1 MISFC
6 SLACSCP
13 LRLYLSPTA
22 SLEDLQS
29 MGGHFQPGAEQSMR
43 REKFVRRER
52 DTMTR
57 LTKLSRSIAGKT
69 ALVTGAASGMGR
81 ATAHLFAD
89 EGAKV
94 AVLDR
99 NEEGVNTVV
108 REITEAGGTAQG
120 WVLDLAQ
127 GEKIASTIVA
137 IAEHFGGLDILINNA
152 GINASGRIQSS
163 RYEDV
168 WERCFTINLAAHH
181 RLIRAALPYLSKSG
195 AGRIVNIASTE
206 GVGGSAYSSPYTAA
220 KHGVVGLTRA
230 LAVELG
236 TQGVTV
242 NCICPGAIHTGLTA
256 AIPDKA
262 KETFARRRVPL
273 KRYGEPEEVAHATLS
288 LVLPASSY
296 INGATLVVDG
306 GFTIQNNGGPLNPS

>member
-1 MISFC
+1 MS
-6 SLACSCP
+6 
-13 LRLYLSPTA
+13 
-22 SLEDLQS
+22 
-29 MGGHFQPGAEQSMR
+29 
-43 REKFVRRER
+43 
-52 DTMTR
+52 R
-57 LTKLSRSIAGKT
+57 LTKLSRSIAGKV

-99 NEEGVNTVV
+99 NGEGVATVV
-108 REITEAGGTAQG
+108 REITEAGGIAHG
-120 WVLDLAQ
+120 WTLDLAD
-127 GEKIASTIVA
+127 GEKIAPTVID
-137 IAEHFGGLDILINNA
+137 IAAHFGGLDILINNA

-163 RYEDV
+163 KYEEV
-168 WERCFTINLAAHH
+168 WELCFAINLAAHH
-181 RLIRAALPYLSKSG
+181 RLIRAALPHLTKSG

-206 GVGGSAYSSPYTAA
+206 GVGGSAYASPYTAA

-273 KRYGEPEEVAHATLS
+273 KRYGDPEEVAHATLS
-288 LVLPASSY
+288 LVLPAASY
-296 INGATLVVDG
+296 IHGATVVVDG
-306 GFTIQNNGGPLNPS
+306 GFTIQNNGGPIPN